1 MPGKV
6 SGVATVTRKADKEKL
21 DESQPGALLIWR
33 DKDGNLK
40 EKRTK

>member
-6 SGVATVTRKADKEKL
+6 SGVATVTRKADKEK
-21 DESQPGALLIWR
+21 QGALLIWR